1 VAHVPR
7 KEEGPRSTP
16 RGPPSP
22 TTELTFTSLKMA
34 NSKSRAMD
42 ISVCTPTT
50 PKAQLEALRLAWGQR
65 TSLAVGWTLSKRR
78 QMQLLATCTVSLL
91 DGS

>member
-1 VAHVPR
+1 MAHVAR

-22 TTELTFTSLKMA
+22 PTELTFTSLKMA

-50 PKAQLEALRLAWGQR
+50 PKAQLEALRLAWGATNEFGGGLDVKQKEADAA
-65 TSLAVGWTLSKRR
+65 SCNVYCVLA
-78 QMQLLATCTVSLL
+78 
-91 DGS
+91 